1 MSCAK
6 WVDVLAPPVNGKQS
20 WDIVDSWKHHPTTSS
35 GFALGRS
42 WKAAFTTGERWST
55 YSWSLAY
62 LTFFTTSGTVVLFL
76 RHSNPFWVFGKL
88 SKYFEL
94 FNMFFC
100 ILRIYY
106 LPGWVF
112 FQKDKVLISSGFS
125 SKRAGECSEQ
135 RGAEMG

>member
-6 WVDVLAPPVNGKQS
+6 WVDVPAPSVNGKQS
-20 WDIVDSWKHHPTTSS
+20 WDIVDSWKHPLLLRALLS
-35 GFALGRS
+35 GDPGRLHS
-42 WKAAFTTGERWST
+42 PTGERCST
-55 YSWSLAY
+55 YNWSLAY

>member
-1 MSCAK
+1 MES
-6 WVDVLAPPVNGKQS
+6 N
-20 WDIVDSWKHHPTTSS
+20 
-35 GFALGRS
+35 LGTLSTLGSTHYFFRLCS
-42 WKAAFTTGERWST
+42 REILEGLHSPGGQRWST

-76 RHSNPFWVFGKL
+76 RHSNPFMVFGKL

-94 FNMFFC
+94 LNMFFC